1 MNKDIDKIILEGAE
15 TAFINGNYES
25 SSEYRPRLLFN
36 SNGHK
41 VLNSI
46 KDELNNC
53 EEFYISVAF
62 ITMGGLTP
70 LLQDLKELE
79 KKGVKG
85 KIITTDYLFFTE
97 PEALRKLNDL
107 SNIEIKMY
115 ETDET
120 DGFHTKGYIFKNN
133 GVYRAIVGSS
143 NLTLNALTINKEWN
157 IGFSSLYN
165 GEILKSLIDEFKDLW
180 EKSSNIDDII
190 VEYENI
196 YNYKK
201 NFRDFNRDYKEI
213 KEETEEELA
222 PNSMQRDFLDN
233 LRTLVLN
240 GQDRALLVSAT
251 GTGKTYAAAFAVKD
265 FAPRKFLFIV
275 HREQILKQAIKSFK
289 RVFNGEDDKFGLLS
303 GNSKEYDKDYLFS
316 TVQTMSKDD
325 VYTKFDEDEFDFI
338 VIDEV
343 HKAGAFS
350 YKKLLNYFKPKFW
363 LGMTASPDRTDGENI
378 YELFDYNVPLDIR
391 LQDALEEDLLCP
403 FHYFGISDLTVNGE
417 VLDDES
423 DFRYLV
429 SNERVNYLLE
439 KSEYYGH
446 TGDRCKALVFCSTK
460 REARELADAFTQRG
474 HDSIF
479 LSGDN
484 SQDEREE
491 AIYRLTSD
499 DARDP
504 IEYIFTVDIFNEG
517 VDIPEVNQ
525 VLLVRPTQSSI
536 IFIQQLGRGLRKFK
550 NKEYVV
556 IIDFIGNYKNNFL
569 IPIALSGDRTY
580 EKDNIRRYLMEGSKV
595 IPGQSSI
602 SFDEISKKRIYKAID
617 NTTFSRIA
625 LFKEKYQNLKFRL
638 GRIPYLC
645 DFYEN
650 GEFNPELILNHN
662 QYDSYHNFLKKID
675 DSYEESIDDIDNLS
689 LKFISSKIIKG
700 IRPHEAVILKY
711 LRLNKYFTIQAI
723 EDILEEEFG
732 LKDQFESIKGAINLL
747 SLNFYK
753 KESIQNRDSQTTLIE
768 TANEAR
774 FEDYQA
780 NTVSSAIGKI
790 DDFDYEN
797 IFFNL
802 DISLDSLENNKDHKF
817 YISDFFRN
825 ALRNNT
831 YLKHFEDA
839 IEYTLLKYDSVYKV
853 EDDEFKLY
861 AKYSREDVLKLLNWK
876 FFMNG
881 QNIGGYKIKYNTC
894 PIFVTYDKKEDIS
907 ETINYEDEFDSRDVF
922 SWMSRNNR
930 RVDSNELKPLV
941 NYTDL
946 DVRLFIKKSDDEGL
960 DFYYIG
966 KLSPLSYEQLFRE
979 IDGKQNP
986 IVNFKFKID
995 HTVDENLYNYFMDK
1009 LDEE

>member
-1 MNKDIDKIILEGAE
+1 MTNNLKEIILNGAE
-15 TAFINGNYES
+15 TAFINGEYES
-25 SSEYRPRLLFN
+25 SSEYRPRLLVN
-36 SNGHK
+36 NNGHK

-46 KDELNNC
+46 KDELKDC
-53 EEFYISVAF
+53 EEFFISVAF
-62 ITMGGLTP
+62 ITKGGLTP

-79 KKGVKG
+79 KRGIKG
-85 KIITTDYLFFTE
+85 KIITTDYLYFTE

-133 GVYRAIVGSS
+133 GIYKAIVGSS
-143 NLTLNALTINKEWN
+143 NLTLNALTVNKEWN
-157 IGFSSLYN
+157 IGFSSLYD
-165 GEILKSLIDEFKDLW
+165 GEILKSLIDEFNDLW
-180 EKSSNIDDII
+180 ERSSFIDDII

-196 YNYKK
+196 YNNKK

-213 KEETEEELA
+213 KEETEEELV
-222 PNSMQRDFLDN
+222 PNSMQKDFLDN

-240 GQDRALLVSAT
+240 GEDRALLVSAT

-265 FAPRKFLFIV
+265 FAPKKFLFIV
-275 HREQILKQAIKSFK
+275 HREQILNQAIKSFK

-303 GNSKEYDKDYLFS
+303 GNKKEIHKDYLFS
-316 TVQTMSKDD
+316 TVQTMSKEEY
-325 VYTKFDEDEFDFI
+325 YTKFDEDEFDFI

-343 HKAGAFS
+343 HKAGALS

-378 YELFDYNVPLDIR
+378 YEIFDYNVPLDIR

-429 SNERVNYLLE
+429 SNDRVNYLLE

-446 TGDRCKALVFCSTK
+446 TGERYKALVFCSTK

-474 HDSIF
+474 HPSKF

-499 DARDP
+499 DAGDP

-536 IFIQQLGRGLRKFK
+536 IFIQQLGRGLHKFK

-580 EKDNIRRYLMEGSKV
+580 DKDNIRRYLMEGSKV
-595 IPGQSSI
+595 IPGRSSI
-602 SFDEISKKRIYKAID
+602 SFDSVSKKRIYEAIN
-617 NTTFSRIA
+617 NTTFSKIA

-650 GEFNPELILNHN
+650 GELDPSLILNHN
-662 QYDSYHNFLKKID
+662 SFDTYHNFLKKVERD
-675 DSYEESIDDIDNLS
+675 YNDELSSEEIRY
-689 LKFISSKIIKG
+689 LKFITDVFSDGK
-700 IRPHEAVILKY
+700 RPHELLILK
-711 LRLNKYFTIQAI
+711 LLIFNKFFTIKK
-723 EDILEEEFG
+723 LEECLEG
-732 LKDQFESIKGAINLL
+732 YDI
-747 SLNFYK
+747 
-753 KESIQNRDSQTTLIE
+753 
-768 TANEAR
+768 
-774 FEDYQA
+774 
-780 NTVSSAIGKI
+780 I
-790 DDFDYEN
+790 DDFKSIESSFN
-797 IFFNL
+797 IFNL
-802 DISLDSLENNKDHKF
+802 DFFIAKDQEKYADIKFFNFDIPLSFIDTSDNNFAKFNLSNRLEERFEIS
-817 YISDFFRN
+817 
-825 ALRNNT
+825 
-831 YLKHFEDA
+831 
-839 IEYTLLKYDSVYKV
+839 
-853 EDDEFKLY
+853 DEFKQFLSNPIFFKHINDLIDYALSKYEKNHKFTDGHNLTLY
-861 AKYSREDVLKLLNWK
+861 AKYSRKDACRLLNWPHDDSST
-876 FFMNG
+876 MY
-881 QNIGGYKIKYNTC
+881 GYRVKHNTC
-894 PIFVTYDKKEDIS
+894 PIFVTYEKEEDIS
-907 ETINYEDEFDSRDVF
+907 SSTKYQDEFISRDIF
-922 SWMSRNNR
+922 SWMTRSR
-930 RVDSNELKPLV
+930 
-941 NYTDL
+941 
-946 DVRLFIKKSDDEGL
+946 VRLDSPEVKRILDEKTEIHIFVKHSDGEGK

-966 KLSPLSYEQLFRE
+966 QANP
-979 IDGKQNP
+979 IDHHQTTIEDDSGNDLP
-986 IVNFKFKID
+986 IVNFKYKLA
-995 HTVDENLYNYFMDK
+995 HTCKEEIYNYFMDK

>member
-1 MNKDIDKIILEGAE
+1 MTDNLKEIILNGAE
-15 TAFINGNYES
+15 TAFINGEFES
-25 SSEYRPRLLFN
+25 SSEYRPRLLVN

-46 KDELNNC
+46 KDELKDC
-53 EEFYISVAF
+53 EEFFISVAF
-62 ITMGGLTP
+62 ITKGGLTP

-79 KKGVKG
+79 KRGIKG
-85 KIITTDYLFFTE
+85 KIITTDYLYFTE

-133 GVYRAIVGSS
+133 GIYKAIVGSS

-157 IGFSSLYN
+157 IGFSSLYD
-165 GEILKSLIDEFKDLW
+165 GEILKSLIDEFNDLW
-180 EKSSNIDDII
+180 ERSSLIDDII

-196 YNYKK
+196 YNNKK
-201 NFRDFNRDYKEI
+201 NFRDFNRDYKEV
-213 KEETEEELA
+213 KEETEAELV

-240 GQDRALLVSAT
+240 GEDRALLVSAT

-265 FAPRKFLFIV
+265 FQPKKFLFIV
-275 HREQILKQAIKSFK
+275 HREQILNQAIKSFK

-303 GNSKEYDKDYLFS
+303 GNSKEFDKDYLFS
-316 TVQTMSKDD
+316 TVQTMSKEEY
-325 VYTKFDEDEFDFI
+325 YTKFDEDEFDFI

-343 HKAGAFS
+343 HKAGALS

-378 YELFDYNVPLDIR
+378 YEIFDYNVPLDIR

-403 FHYFGISDLTVNGE
+403 FHYFGISDLTVDGE

-429 SNERVNYLLE
+429 SNDRVNYLLE

-446 TGDRCKALVFCSTK
+446 TGERCKALVFCSTK

-474 HDSIF
+474 HPSVF

-499 DARDP
+499 DAGDP

-580 EKDNIRRYLMEGSKV
+580 DKDNIRRYLMEGSKV

-617 NTTFSRIA
+617 NTSFSKIA

-638 GRIPYLC
+638 GGIPYLV

-650 GEFNPELILNHN
+650 GEFNPELILSHN
-662 QYDSYHNFLKKID
+662 QYDSYYNFLKKID
-675 DSYEESIDDIDNLS
+675 NSYDEDIDENDNLS

-700 IRPHEAVILKY
+700 IRPHEAVILRY
-711 LRLNKYFTIQAI
+711 LRYNKYFTIQAI
-723 EDILEEEFG
+723 EDFLYDEYGLEN
-732 LKDQFESIKGAINLL
+732 QFESIKGAINLL

-753 KESIQNRDSQTTLIE
+753 KESTQNRDSQTTLIE
-768 TANEAR
+768 TTSR
-774 FEDYQA
+774 VSFEDYQA
-780 NTVSSAIGKI
+780 NTVSSAIGKV
-790 DDFDYEN
+790 DGFDYEN
-797 IFFNL
+797 IFFNF
-802 DISLDSLENNKDHKF
+802 DISLDNLENNKYHKF
-817 YISDFFRN
+817 VISDYFRKALTNN
-825 ALRNNT
+825 A

-839 IEYTLLKYDSVYKV
+839 IEYTLLKYDSVYRV
-853 EDDEFKLY
+853 EDDVFKYY
-861 AKYSREDVLKLLNWK
+861 AKYSREDVLKLLNWE

-930 RVDSNELKPLV
+930 RVESNELKPLV

-966 KLSPLSYEQLFRE
+966 KLSPLSHKQLFRE

>member
-1 MNKDIDKIILEGAE
+1 MTNINEIIKKGAE
-15 TAFINGNYES
+15 TAFIDENIES
-25 SSEYRPRLLFN
+25 SSEYRPKLLVN

-46 KDELNNC
+46 KDELNDC

-70 LLQDLKELE
+70 LLQDLKDLE

-85 KIITTDYLFFTE
+85 KILTTDYLYFTE
-97 PEALRKLNDL
+97 PEALRKLDDL

-115 ETDET
+115 ETDES
-120 DGFHTKGYIFKNN
+120 DGFHTKGYLFKND
-133 GVYRAIVGSS
+133 GIYKAIVGSS

-157 IGFSSLYN
+157 IGFSSLYD
-165 GEILKSLIDEFKDLW
+165 GEILKSLIEEFNDLW
-180 EKSSNIDDII
+180 GKSSIIDDII

-196 YNYKK
+196 YNHKK

-213 KEETEEELA
+213 KEETEENLV
-222 PNSMQRDFLDN
+222 PNSMQEDFLDN
-233 LRTLVLN
+233 VRGLIKN
-240 GQDRALLVSAT
+240 GEDRALLVSAT

-265 FAPRKFLFIV
+265 FAPGKFLFLV

-289 RVFNGEDDKFGLLS
+289 RVFNKEDDKFGLLS

-325 VYTKFDEDEFDFI
+325 VYTKFNPDEFDYI

-343 HKAGAFS
+343 HKAGALS
-350 YKKLLNYFKPKFW
+350 YKKLLSYFKPEFW

-378 YELFDYNVPLDIR
+378 YEIFDYNVPLDIR

-429 SNERVNYLLE
+429 SNDRVNYLLE

-446 TGDRCKALVFCSTK
+446 TGDRLNALVFCSTK

-474 HDSIF
+474 HPSQF
-479 LSGDN
+479 LSGDD
-484 SQDEREE
+484 SQDKREE
-491 AIYRLTSD
+491 AIYRLTDD

-504 IEYIFTVDIFNEG
+504 LEYIFTVDIFNEG

-580 EKDNIRRYLMEGSKV
+580 EKDNIRRYLMEGSKI

-617 NTTFSRIA
+617 NARFSTIV
-625 LFKEKYQNLKFRL
+625 LFKEKYQNLKFKL

-650 GEFNPELILNHN
+650 GEFNPEIILSHQ

-675 DSYEESIDDIDNLS
+675 DSYDESIDDMDNLS
-689 LKFISSKIIKG
+689 LKFISSKILKG
-700 IRPHEAVILKY
+700 IRPHEAIILKY
-711 LRLNKYFTIQAI
+711 LRYNKYFTIQAI
-723 EDILEEEFG
+723 EDLLYEEYGLE
-732 LKDQFESIKGAINLL
+732 DQFESIKGAINLL

-753 KESIQNRDSQTTLIE
+753 KESSSSNQTTLI
-768 TANEAR
+768 ANDKISY
-774 FEDYQA
+774 EDYQA

-797 IFFNL
+797 IFFNFDIGL
-802 DISLDSLENNKDHKF
+802 DNLENNKDHKF
-817 YISDFFRN
+817 IISEYFRN
-825 ALRNNT
+825 ALSNGT

-839 IEYTLLKYDSVYKV
+839 IDYTLLKYDSAYKV
-853 EDDEFKLY
+853 EDDIFKLY
-861 AKYSREDVLKLLNWK
+861 AKYSREDVLKILNWR

-930 RVDSNELKPLV
+930 RVESNELKPLV

-966 KLSPLSYEQLFRE
+966 KLSPISYKQLYRT
-979 IDGKQNP
+979 IDGKENP

>member
-303 GNSKEYDKDYLFS
+303 GNSK
-316 TVQTMSKDD
+316 V
-325 VYTKFDEDEFDFI
+325 
-338 VIDEV
+338 
-343 HKAGAFS
+343 
-350 YKKLLNYFKPKFW
+350 
-363 LGMTASPDRTDGENI
+363 
-378 YELFDYNVPLDIR
+378 
-391 LQDALEEDLLCP
+391 
-403 FHYFGISDLTVNGE
+403 
-417 VLDDES
+417 
-423 DFRYLV
+423 
-429 SNERVNYLLE
+429 
-439 KSEYYGH
+439 
-446 TGDRCKALVFCSTK
+446 
-460 REARELADAFTQRG
+460 
-474 HDSIF
+474 
-479 LSGDN
+479 
-484 SQDEREE
+484 
-491 AIYRLTSD
+491 
-499 DARDP
+499 
-504 IEYIFTVDIFNEG
+504 
-517 VDIPEVNQ
+517 
-525 VLLVRPTQSSI
+525 
-536 IFIQQLGRGLRKFK
+536 
-550 NKEYVV
+550 
-556 IIDFIGNYKNNFL
+556 
-569 IPIALSGDRTY
+569 
-580 EKDNIRRYLMEGSKV
+580 
-595 IPGQSSI
+595 
-602 SFDEISKKRIYKAID
+602 
-617 NTTFSRIA
+617 
-625 LFKEKYQNLKFRL
+625 
-638 GRIPYLC
+638 
-645 DFYEN
+645 
-650 GEFNPELILNHN
+650 
-662 QYDSYHNFLKKID
+662 
-675 DSYEESIDDIDNLS
+675 
-689 LKFISSKIIKG
+689 
-700 IRPHEAVILKY
+700 
-711 LRLNKYFTIQAI
+711 
-723 EDILEEEFG
+723 
-732 LKDQFESIKGAINLL
+732 
-747 SLNFYK
+747 
-753 KESIQNRDSQTTLIE
+753 
-768 TANEAR
+768 
-774 FEDYQA
+774 
-780 NTVSSAIGKI
+780 
-790 DDFDYEN
+790 
-797 IFFNL
+797 
-802 DISLDSLENNKDHKF
+802 
-817 YISDFFRN
+817 
-825 ALRNNT
+825 
-831 YLKHFEDA
+831 
-839 IEYTLLKYDSVYKV
+839 
-853 EDDEFKLY
+853 
-861 AKYSREDVLKLLNWK
+861 
-876 FFMNG
+876 
-881 QNIGGYKIKYNTC
+881 
-894 PIFVTYDKKEDIS
+894 
-907 ETINYEDEFDSRDVF
+907 
-922 SWMSRNNR
+922 
-930 RVDSNELKPLV
+930 
-941 NYTDL
+941 
-946 DVRLFIKKSDDEGL
+946 
-960 DFYYIG
+960 
-966 KLSPLSYEQLFRE
+966 
-979 IDGKQNP
+979 
-986 IVNFKFKID
+986 
-995 HTVDENLYNYFMDK
+995 
-1009 LDEE
+1009 